1 MSKNNNNNGNRPVVE
16 NTEVIKESVKVMNE
30 VETLV
35 VKEAPVAPKAP
46 EVEQTPVVEEVIEV
60 IEPTE
65 EVKEEVIEVIEPK
78 EEVKVVEGVIINGHS
93 IPVEEH
99 EKEKSHNV
107 FIEDIKP
114 IIPLGGV
121 KGPLSI
127 KLTES
132 VIKHVLSFGYR
143 VATLNEDGSRFYVHT
158 DTNGKLKVKK

>member
-16 NTEVIKESVKVMNE
+16 NTEVIEESVEVMNE

-35 VKEAPVAPKAP
+35 VKEAPVADEAP
-46 EVEQTPVVEEVIEV
+46 EVKQTPVEETPVEETPV
-60 IEPTE
+60 E
-65 EVKEEVIEVIEPK
+65 ETPK

-99 EKEKSHNV
+99 KKEESHNV

>member
-16 NTEVIKESVKVMNE
+16 NTEVIQESVKVMNE
-30 VETLV
+30 VETPV
-35 VKEAPVAPKAP
+35 VKEAPVTP
-46 EVEQTPVVEEVIEV
+46 EVPEVKQTPVVK
-60 IEPTE
+60 E
-65 EVKEEVIEVIEPK
+65 EVKEEVKEAPVQPVR

-93 IPVEEH
+93 IPVEDH
-99 EKEKSHNV
+99 KKEKSHNV

-158 DTNGKLKVKK
+158 DANGKLKVKK

>member
-1 MSKNNNNNGNRPVVE
+1 MSKNNNNNNGNRPVVE
-16 NTEVIKESVKVMNE
+16 NTEVIKESVEVMNE

-35 VKEAPVAPKAP
+35 VKEAPVAPEAP
-46 EVEQTPVVEEVIEV
+46 EVKQTPVEETPVEE
-60 IEPTE
+60 T
-65 EVKEEVIEVIEPK
+65 PK

-99 EKEKSHNV
+99 KKEKSHNV

-158 DTNGKLKVKK
+158 DTNGELKVKK

>member
-16 NTEVIKESVKVMNE
+16 NTEVIKESVNVMNE
-30 VETLV
+30 VETP

-46 EVEQTPVVEEVIEV
+46 EVEQTPVVK
-60 IEPTE
+60 E
-65 EVKEEVIEVIEPK
+65 EVKEEVKEAPVQPVR

-93 IPVEEH
+93 IPVEDH
-99 EKEKSHNV
+99 KKEKSHNV

>member
-16 NTEVIKESVKVMNE
+16 NTEVIKESVEVMNE

-35 VKEAPVAPKAP
+35 VKEAPVAPEAP
-46 EVEQTPVVEEVIEV
+46 EVKQTPVEETPV
-60 IEPTE
+60 
-65 EVKEEVIEVIEPK
+65 

-99 EKEKSHNV
+99 KKEESHNV

>member
-1 MSKNNNNNGNRPVVE
+1 MSKNNNGNRPVVE
-16 NTEVIKESVKVMNE
+16 NTEVIQESVKVMNE
-30 VETLV
+30 VETP
-35 VKEAPVAPKAP
+35 VKEAPVADEAP
-46 EVEQTPVVEEVIEV
+46 EVEQTPVVREEVEQ
-60 IEPTE
+60 
-65 EVKEEVIEVIEPK
+65 EVKEAPVQPVR

-93 IPVEEH
+93 IPVEDH
-99 EKEKSHNV
+99 KKEESHNV

-132 VIKHVLSFGYR
+132 VIRHVLSFGYR

-158 DTNGKLKVKK
+158 DANGKLKVKK

>member
-35 VKEAPVAPKAP
+35 VKEAPVAPEAP
-46 EVEQTPVVEEVIEV
+46 EVKQTPVEE
-60 IEPTE
+60 T
-65 EVKEEVIEVIEPK
+65 PK

-158 DTNGKLKVKK
+158 DTNGELKVKK

>member
-16 NTEVIKESVKVMNE
+16 NTEVIEESVKVMNE

-35 VKEAPVAPKAP
+35 VKEAPVAPEAP
-46 EVEQTPVVEEVIEV
+46 EVKQTPVEE
-60 IEPTE
+60 T
-65 EVKEEVIEVIEPK
+65 PK

-99 EKEKSHNV
+99 KKEESHNV

>member
-16 NTEVIKESVKVMNE
+16 NTEVIQESVKVMNE
-30 VETLV
+30 VETPV
-35 VKEAPVAPKAP
+35 VKEAPVAPEVP
-46 EVEQTPVVEEVIEV
+46 EVKQTPI
-60 IEPTE
+60 E
-65 EVKEEVIEVIEPK
+65 EVKQEVKEAPVQPVR

-93 IPVEEH
+93 IPVEDH
-99 EKEKSHNV
+99 KKEESHNV

-158 DTNGKLKVKK
+158 DANGKLKVKK

>member
-1 MSKNNNNNGNRPVVE
+1 MSKNNNNNGNRPVE
-16 NTEVIKESVKVMNE
+16 NTEVIQESVKVMNE
-30 VETLV
+30 VETPV
-35 VKEAPVAPKAP
+35 VKEAPVADEAT
-46 EVEQTPVVEEVIEV
+46 EVKQTPAVEEAEQ
-60 IEPTE
+60 
-65 EVKEEVIEVIEPK
+65 EVKEAPVQPVR

-93 IPVEEH
+93 IPVEDH
-99 EKEKSHNV
+99 KKEKSHNV

-132 VIKHVLSFGYR
+132 VIRHVLSFGYR

-158 DTNGKLKVKK
+158 DANGKLKVKK

>member
-16 NTEVIKESVKVMNE
+16 NTEVIQESVKVMNE
-30 VETLV
+30 VETPV
-35 VKEAPVAPKAP
+35 VKEAPVAPEVP
-46 EVEQTPVVEEVIEV
+46 EVKQTPVVK
-60 IEPTE
+60 E
-65 EVKEEVIEVIEPK
+65 EVKEEVKEAPVQPVR
-78 EEVKVVEGVIINGHS
+78 EEVKVIDGVVINGHS
-93 IPVEEH
+93 IPVEDH
-99 EKEKSHNV
+99 KKENSHNV

-127 KLTES
+127 NLTES
-132 VIKHVLSFGYR
+132 VIRHVLSFGYR

>member
-1 MSKNNNNNGNRPVVE
+1 MSKNNNGNRPVVE
-16 NTEVIKESVKVMNE
+16 NTEVIQESVKVMNE
-30 VETLV
+30 VETP

-46 EVEQTPVVEEVIEV
+46 EVEQTPVVR
-60 IEPTE
+60 E
-65 EVKEEVIEVIEPK
+65 EVKQEVKEAPVQPVR

-93 IPVEEH
+93 IPVEDH
-99 EKEKSHNV
+99 EKEESHNV

-132 VIKHVLSFGYR
+132 VIRHVLSFGYR

-158 DTNGKLKVKK
+158 DANGELKVKK

>member
-16 NTEVIKESVKVMNE
+16 NTEVIKESVEVMNE

-35 VKEAPVAPKAP
+35 VKEAPVAPEAP
-46 EVEQTPVVEEVIEV
+46 EVKQTPVEE
-60 IEPTE
+60 T
-65 EVKEEVIEVIEPK
+65 PK

-99 EKEKSHNV
+99 KKEESHNV

-158 DTNGKLKVKK
+158 DTNGELKVKK

>member
-16 NTEVIKESVKVMNE
+16 NTEVIQESVKVMNE
-30 VETLV
+30 VETPV
-35 VKEAPVAPKAP
+35 VKEAPVAPEVP
-46 EVEQTPVVEEVIEV
+46 EVKQTPVVK
-60 IEPTE
+60 E
-65 EVKEEVIEVIEPK
+65 EVKEEVKDAPVQPVR
-78 EEVKVVEGVIINGHS
+78 EEVKVIDGVVINGHS
-93 IPVEEH
+93 IPVEDH
-99 EKEKSHNV
+99 KKEKSHNV

-127 KLTES
+127 NLTES
-132 VIKHVLSFGYR
+132 VIRHVLSFGYR

>member
-1 MSKNNNNNGNRPVVE
+1 MSKNNNGNRPVVE
-16 NTEVIKESVKVMNE
+16 NTEVIKESVEVMNE
-30 VETLV
+30 METPVVE
-35 VKEAPVAPKAP
+35 EAPVAPRAP
-46 EVEQTPVVEEVIEV
+46 EVEQTPVVR
-60 IEPTE
+60 E
-65 EVKEEVIEVIEPK
+65 EVKQEVKEAPVQPVR

-93 IPVEEH
+93 IPVEDH
-99 EKEKSHNV
+99 KKEESHNV

-158 DTNGKLKVKK
+158 DANGELKVKK

>member
-16 NTEVIKESVKVMNE
+16 NTEVIQESVKVMNE
-30 VETLV
+30 VETP
-35 VKEAPVAPKAP
+35 VKEAPVAPEVP
-46 EVEQTPVVEEVIEV
+46 EVKQTPAVR
-60 IEPTE
+60 E
-65 EVKEEVIEVIEPK
+65 EVKQEVKEAPVQPVR

-93 IPVEEH
+93 IPVEDH
-99 EKEKSHNV
+99 KKEESHNV

-158 DTNGKLKVKK
+158 DANGKLKVKK

>member
-16 NTEVIKESVKVMNE
+16 NTEVIEESVKVMNE

-35 VKEAPVAPKAP
+35 VKEAPVAPEAP
-46 EVEQTPVVEEVIEV
+46 EVKQTPVVR
-60 IEPTE
+60 
-65 EVKEEVIEVIEPK
+65 

-99 EKEKSHNV
+99 KKEESHNV

>member
-16 NTEVIKESVKVMNE
+16 NTEVIQESVKVMNE
-30 VETLV
+30 VETP

-46 EVEQTPVVEEVIEV
+46 EVKQTPVVR
-60 IEPTE
+60 E
-65 EVKEEVIEVIEPK
+65 EVKQEVKEAPVQPVR

-93 IPVEEH
+93 IPVEDH
-99 EKEKSHNV
+99 KKEKSHNV

-158 DTNGKLKVKK
+158 DANGKLKVKK

>member
-1 MSKNNNNNGNRPVVE
+1 MSKNNNNNGNSPVVE
-16 NTEVIKESVKVMNE
+16 NTEVIKESVEVMNE

-35 VKEAPVAPKAP
+35 VKEAPVAPEAP
-46 EVEQTPVVEEVIEV
+46 EVKQTPVEE
-60 IEPTE
+60 T
-65 EVKEEVIEVIEPK
+65 PK

-99 EKEKSHNV
+99 KKEESHNV

>member
-16 NTEVIKESVKVMNE
+16 NTEVIEESVKVMNE

-35 VKEAPVAPKAP
+35 VKEAPVAPEAP
-46 EVEQTPVVEEVIEV
+46 EVEQTPVEETPVEE
-60 IEPTE
+60 T
-65 EVKEEVIEVIEPK
+65 PK

-99 EKEKSHNV
+99 KKEESHNV

>member
-16 NTEVIKESVKVMNE
+16 NTEVIEESVKVMNE

-35 VKEAPVAPKAP
+35 VKEAPVAPEAP
-46 EVEQTPVVEEVIEV
+46 EVKQTPVEE
-60 IEPTE
+60 T
-65 EVKEEVIEVIEPK
+65 PK

-158 DTNGKLKVKK
+158 DTNGELKVKK

>member
-16 NTEVIKESVKVMNE
+16 NTEVIKESVEVMNE

-35 VKEAPVAPKAP
+35 VEEAPVTPEAP
-46 EVEQTPVVEEVIEV
+46 EVKQTPVEE
-60 IEPTE
+60 T
-65 EVKEEVIEVIEPK
+65 PK

-99 EKEKSHNV
+99 KKEKSHNV

>member
-1 MSKNNNNNGNRPVVE
+1 MSKNNNNNGNRPVE
-16 NTEVIKESVKVMNE
+16 NTEVIQESVKVMNE
-30 VETLV
+30 VETPV
-35 VKEAPVAPKAP
+35 VKEAPVAPKAT
-46 EVEQTPVVEEVIEV
+46 EVEQTPVEETPKEEVKQ
-60 IEPTE
+60 
-65 EVKEEVIEVIEPK
+65 EVKEELVEPVV

-99 EKEKSHNV
+99 KKEKSHNV

-158 DTNGKLKVKK
+158 DANGKLKVKK

>member
-35 VKEAPVAPKAP
+35 VKEAPVAPEAP
-46 EVEQTPVVEEVIEV
+46 EVKQTPVV
-60 IEPTE
+60 
-65 EVKEEVIEVIEPK
+65 EEVIEVIEPK

-158 DTNGKLKVKK
+158 DTNGELKVKK

>member
-16 NTEVIKESVKVMNE
+16 NTEVIQESVKVMNE
-30 VETLV
+30 VETIV
-35 VKEAPVAPKAP
+35 VKEAPVADEAP
-46 EVEQTPVVEEVIEV
+46 EVEQTPVEET
-60 IEPTE
+60 PKE
-65 EVKEEVIEVIEPK
+65 EVKQEVKEAPVQPVR

-93 IPVEEH
+93 IPVEDH
-99 EKEKSHNV
+99 KKEESHNV

-158 DTNGKLKVKK
+158 DANGKLKVKK

>member
-16 NTEVIKESVKVMNE
+16 NTEVIQESVKVMNE
-30 VETLV
+30 VETPV
-35 VKEAPVAPKAP
+35 VKEAPVAPEVP
-46 EVEQTPVVEEVIEV
+46 EVKQTPAVEEAEQ
-60 IEPTE
+60 
-65 EVKEEVIEVIEPK
+65 EVKEAPVQPVR

-99 EKEKSHNV
+99 KKEKSHNV

-158 DTNGKLKVKK
+158 DANGKLKVKK

>member
-16 NTEVIKESVKVMNE
+16 NTEAVKETVEVMNE
-30 VETLV
+30 VETPV
-35 VKEAPVAPKAP
+35 VKEAPVAPEVP
-46 EVEQTPVVEEVIEV
+46 EVKQTPI
-60 IEPTE
+60 E
-65 EVKEEVIEVIEPK
+65 EVKQEVKEAPVQPVR

-93 IPVEEH
+93 IPVEDH
-99 EKEKSHNV
+99 KKEESHNV

-127 KLTES
+127 NLTES

-158 DTNGKLKVKK
+158 DANGKLKVKK

>member
-1 MSKNNNNNGNRPVVE
+1 MSKNNNGNRPVE
-16 NTEVIKESVKVMNE
+16 NVTEP
-30 VETLV
+30 V
-35 VKEAPVAPKAP
+35 VKE
-46 EVEQTPVVEEVIEV
+46 EVKVEEPKVEIK
-60 IEPTE
+60 E
-65 EVKEEVIEVIEPK
+65 EVKEEVKK

-93 IPVEEH
+93 IPVEDH
-99 EKEKSHNV
+99 KKEESHNV

-158 DTNGKLKVKK
+158 DANGKLKVKK

>member
-16 NTEVIKESVKVMNE
+16 NTEVIEESVKVMNE

-35 VKEAPVAPKAP
+35 VKEAPVAPEAP
-46 EVEQTPVVEEVIEV
+46 EVKQTPVEETPVEE
-60 IEPTE
+60 T
-65 EVKEEVIEVIEPK
+65 PK
-78 EEVKVVEGVIINGHS
+78 EEVKVVEGLIINGHS

-158 DTNGKLKVKK
+158 DTNGELKVKK

>member
-16 NTEVIKESVKVMNE
+16 NTEVIQESVKVMNE
-30 VETLV
+30 VETP

-46 EVEQTPVVEEVIEV
+46 EVTQTPVVR
-60 IEPTE
+60 E
-65 EVKEEVIEVIEPK
+65 EVKQEVKEAPVQPVR
-78 EEVKVVEGVIINGHS
+78 EEVKVVEGVIINGYS
-93 IPVEEH
+93 IPVEDH
-99 EKEKSHNV
+99 KKEKSHDV

-132 VIKHVLSFGYR
+132 VIRHVLSFGYR

-158 DTNGKLKVKK
+158 DANGKLKVKK

>member
-16 NTEVIKESVKVMNE
+16 NTEVIKESVEVMNE
-30 VETLV
+30 VETTV
-35 VKEAPVAPKAP
+35 VKEAPVAPEAP
-46 EVEQTPVVEEVIEV
+46 EVKQTPVEETPVEE
-60 IEPTE
+60 T
-65 EVKEEVIEVIEPK
+65 PK

-99 EKEKSHNV
+99 KKEESHNV

>member
-1 MSKNNNNNGNRPVVE
+1 MSKNNNGNRPVVE
-16 NTEVIKESVKVMNE
+16 NTEVIQESVKVMNE
-30 VETLV
+30 VETP

-46 EVEQTPVVEEVIEV
+46 EVEQTPVVR
-60 IEPTE
+60 E
-65 EVKEEVIEVIEPK
+65 EVKQEVKEAPVQPVR

-93 IPVEEH
+93 IPVEDH
-99 EKEKSHNV
+99 KKEESHNV

-132 VIKHVLSFGYR
+132 VIRHVLSFGYR

-158 DTNGKLKVKK
+158 DANGELKVKK

>member
-16 NTEVIKESVKVMNE
+16 NTEVIKESDEVMNE
-30 VETLV
+30 VETPV
-35 VKEAPVAPKAP
+35 VKEAPVAPKAT
-46 EVEQTPVVEEVIEV
+46 EVEQTPVEET
-60 IEPTE
+60 PKE
-65 EVKEEVIEVIEPK
+65 EVKQEVKEAPVQPVR

-93 IPVEEH
+93 IPVEDH
-99 EKEKSHNV
+99 KKEKSHNV

-158 DTNGKLKVKK
+158 DANGKLKVKK

>member
-16 NTEVIKESVKVMNE
+16 NTEVIQESVKVMNE
-30 VETLV
+30 VETP
-35 VKEAPVAPKAP
+35 VKEAPVAPEAP
-46 EVEQTPVVEEVIEV
+46 EVEQTPVVG
-60 IEPTE
+60 E
-65 EVKEEVIEVIEPK
+65 EVKQEVKEAPVQPVR

-93 IPVEEH
+93 IPVEDH
-99 EKEKSHNV
+99 KKEKSHNV

-158 DTNGKLKVKK
+158 DANGKLKVKK

>member
-1 MSKNNNNNGNRPVVE
+1 MSKNNNNNGNRPVE
-16 NTEVIKESVKVMNE
+16 NTEVIKESDEVMNE
-30 VETLV
+30 VETTV
-35 VKEAPVAPKAP
+35 VKEAPVADEAP
-46 EVEQTPVVEEVIEV
+46 EVKQTPVVREEVKQ
-60 IEPTE
+60 
-65 EVKEEVIEVIEPK
+65 EVKEELVEPVR

-93 IPVEEH
+93 IPVEDH
-99 EKEKSHNV
+99 KKEKSHNV

-158 DTNGKLKVKK
+158 DANGKLKVKK

>member
-35 VKEAPVAPKAP
+35 VKEAPVAPEAA
-46 EVEQTPVVEEVIEV
+46 
-60 IEPTE
+60 
-65 EVKEEVIEVIEPK
+65 EVKQAPIEETPK

-99 EKEKSHNV
+99 KKEKSHNV

>member
-1 MSKNNNNNGNRPVVE
+1 MSKNNNNNGNRPVE
-16 NTEVIKESVKVMNE
+16 NTEVIKESDEVMNE
-30 VETLV
+30 VETPV
-35 VKEAPVAPKAP
+35 VKEAPVAPKAT
-46 EVEQTPVVEEVIEV
+46 EVEQTPVEET
-60 IEPTE
+60 PKE
-65 EVKEEVIEVIEPK
+65 EVKQEVKEAPVQPVR

-93 IPVEEH
+93 IPVEDH
-99 EKEKSHNV
+99 KKEKSHNV

-158 DTNGKLKVKK
+158 DANGKLKVKK

>member
-16 NTEVIKESVKVMNE
+16 NTEVIQESVKVMNE
-30 VETLV
+30 VETPV
-35 VKEAPVAPKAP
+35 VKEAPVAPEVP
-46 EVEQTPVVEEVIEV
+46 EVKQTPVVK
-60 IEPTE
+60 E
-65 EVKEEVIEVIEPK
+65 EVKEEVKEAPVQPVI
-78 EEVKVVEGVIINGHS
+78 EEVKVIDGVVINGHS
-93 IPVEEH
+93 IPVEDH
-99 EKEKSHNV
+99 KKEKSHDV

-127 KLTES
+127 NLTES
-132 VIKHVLSFGYR
+132 VIRHVLSFGYR

>member
-16 NTEVIKESVKVMNE
+16 NTEVIQESVKVMNE
-30 VETLV
+30 VETP

-46 EVEQTPVVEEVIEV
+46 EVDQTPVVG
-60 IEPTE
+60 E
-65 EVKEEVIEVIEPK
+65 EVKQEVKEAPVQPVI

-93 IPVEEH
+93 IPVEDH
-99 EKEKSHNV
+99 KKEKSHNV

-158 DTNGKLKVKK
+158 DANGKLKVKK